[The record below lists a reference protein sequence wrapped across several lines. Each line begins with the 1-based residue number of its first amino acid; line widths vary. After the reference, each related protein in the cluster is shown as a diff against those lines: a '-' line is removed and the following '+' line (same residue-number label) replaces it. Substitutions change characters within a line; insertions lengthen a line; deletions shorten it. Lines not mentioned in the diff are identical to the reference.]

1 MAAASKDVA
10 AGGALPGRE
19 RADAVVAVARELR
32 AQPAWI
38 TLLMIAGNV
47 ALLVAM
53 VVRGASPLM
62 PDANLMIEWGA
73 NYGPRTMAGEW
84 WRLVS
89 NTFLHFGV
97 VHLALNMWVLW
108 IVGRMVER
116 LVGHLGFLLM
126 YVAAGVLGSLAS
138 LIWDPVVVSAGASS
152 SVFGVVGALF
162 GFLAP
167 RRDSM
172 PLHVLK
178 KFRSSVMTFLVVN
191 LLFGILIPGIDNAA
205 HVGGFAGGL
214 LSGWL
219 LSQPLTPNLH
229 RMRLRRN
236 AGLIAVMTVVIGG
249 VLLAM
254 PPAPADVAAEM
265 ELVEQ
270 EHDRLIGVYNRLIGA
285 WQEGQLTDE
294 ECADRV
300 EAEVLGPWR
309 SLHGKVESLSE
320 ERGANREFVNSFVAY
335 FALRE
340 QSWALMVEALRK
352 RDPILL
358 GQYLMTFRAAD
369 AALDELLGD
378 SDGAGPGEA
387 DEL

>member
-1 MAAASKDVA
+1 M
-10 AGGALPGRE
+10 
-19 RADAVVAVARELR
+19 AVARELR
-32 AQPAWI
+32 SQPAWI
-38 TLLMIAGNV
+38 TLLMIAANV

-53 VVRGASPLM
+53 VVGGASPLM
-62 PDANLMIEWGA
+62 PDANRMIEWGA

-108 IVGRMVER
+108 VVGRMVER
-116 LVGHLGFLLM
+116 LVGHFGFLLM

-178 KFRSSVMTFLVVN
+178 KFRSSVVTFLVVN
-191 LLFGILIPGIDNAA
+191 LLFGISIPGIDNAA

-219 LSQPLTPNLH
+219 LSQPLTPELH
-229 RMRLRRN
+229 RMRWRRN
-236 AGLIAVMTVVIGG
+236 AGLVAVMTVVIGG

-270 EHDRLIGVYNRLIGA
+270 EHDRLIDVYNDLIGA
-285 WQEGQLTDE
+285 WQRGQLTDE
-294 ECADRV
+294 ACADSV
-300 EAEVLGPWR
+300 AAQVLVPWR
-309 SLHGKVESLSE
+309 DLRGEVGSLAE
-320 ERGANREFVNSFVAY
+320 EPGANREFIVPFVEY
-335 FALRE
+335 LSLRE
-340 QSWALMVEALRK
+340 QSWELMVDALRK

-358 GQYLMTFRAAD
+358 GQYLMKFRAAD
-369 AALDELLGD
+369 KALDELLGD
-378 SDGAGPGEA
+378 DEDAAA
-387 DEL
+387 DADDKP